1 MVAEL
6 AYGASKFPNFR
17 ILAYFPHTK
26 RLKRTFQSTAQVLH
40 HRMLPIPPCG
50 SQRSKG
56 VPSGSRV
63 FLRLLVGE
71 LGTPKV
77 AQIFTYGKWLY
88 PYRMLLEKYDALMK
102 TVHKLYDKNFPLIS
116 HTLHVRNIHRPWI
129 TKAIRNSIK
138 KKVLFTKNFLKVIL
152 RQHSINIKFT
162 EISLQPCFVKLKNA
176 IMLLN

>member
-1 MVAEL
+1 MHCREMLFTPRCSPRANEFPRSINFFGQRMVAEL

-26 RLKRTFQSTAQVLH
+26 RLKRTFQSTAQGLH

-88 PYRMLLEKYDALMK
+88 PYRMLLHGTSDLVAVVAFLRVPTKYIC
-102 TVHKLYDKNFPLIS
+102 P
-116 HTLHVRNIHRPWI
+116 
-129 TKAIRNSIK
+129 
-138 KKVLFTKNFLKVIL
+138 
-152 RQHSINIKFT
+152 
-162 EISLQPCFVKLKNA
+162 SL
-176 IMLLN
+176 